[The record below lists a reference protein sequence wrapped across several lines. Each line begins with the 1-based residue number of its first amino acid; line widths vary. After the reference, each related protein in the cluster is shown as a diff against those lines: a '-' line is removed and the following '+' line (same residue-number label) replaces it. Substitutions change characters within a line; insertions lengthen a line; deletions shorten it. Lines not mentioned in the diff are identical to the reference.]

1 MKFFSIA
8 KNTFLEAIR
17 SRLLHSVLF
26 FAGFIILVSA
36 LFGSVSIGE
45 QFRVVKSFGYTMI
58 SLSGMVCTIL
68 AGVSLFQKE
77 IAQKTIYNILS
88 KPVSRTEFLFGK
100 LIGLILTS
108 WVLIILMMIALMLF
122 VSPMEGRFDLLSFQA
137 LYVMCLELV
146 IIGGLTL
153 FFSSLATTPVL
164 PGIFTFS
171 TYLAGK
177 SIHYLG
183 YFLSNPESSEI
194 LQRCIKVL
202 QLILPDLAMLTPYDQ
217 LLYGYPLGTR
227 EMSLLLV
234 YSVSYTSVL
243 FVLSSTIFK
252 YREL

>member
-26 FAGFIILVSA
+26 FSGFIILVSA

-77 IAQKTIYNILS
+77 IKQKTIYNILS

-146 IIGGLTL
+146 IIAGLTL

-183 YFLSNPESSEI
+183 YFLSNPESSVI
-194 LQRCIKVL
+194 LQRGIKVVKL
-202 QLILPDLAMLTPYDQ
+202 MLPDLKMLTPYDQ
-217 LLYGYPLGTR
+217 LLYGFPLGGF
-227 EMSLLLV
+227 EMSLLLI

-243 FVLSSTIFK
+243 FVLSSAIFK